1 MTKNG
6 ILINE
11 TNAKKIDE
19 MCEKVQGRACVRC
32 LNYNIICNTIQHIIA
47 HYTCKLGLTKK
58 ALNDC
63 EFYVDAYA
71 SKLPASYKYTLSALS
86 TVFRFKY
93 HNGKAYLKYVERVQM
108 GQNSNKR
115 VVAFLTEAAKAEL
128 VEKAS
133 YMWI

>member
-19 MCEKVQGRACVRC
+19 MCEKVQGGACVRC
-32 LNYNIICNTIQHIIA
+32 LNYNIICNTIQRVIA
-47 HYTCKLGLTKK
+47 HYICKLCITKK

-63 EFYVDAYA
+63 EFYVDVYA
-71 SKLPASYKYTLSALS
+71 DKLPSSYKYNTSALS

-93 HNGKAYLKYVERVQM
+93 HNGKAYLKEVDRVQM
-108 GQNSNKR
+108 GQNSDKG
-115 VVAFLTEAAKAEL
+115 VVAFLTETAKTEL